1 MHGLLREARAL
12 FSTNKTNEARVMM
25 KMKSVVKG
33 LAVVAMAGSVMAQA
47 AHARDLRLAP
57 GVPPAHP
64 AHTPLYTEFV
74 TALEEESDGRLGGQ
88 IMGTEV
94 ASLGNMRTALRS
106 GLVEAGLLLPAY
118 FPADLPNFNLIGDMA
133 LLGTNSYAMN
143 GAVTEYI
150 ATCDACQ
157 AELKQMGIVYTS
169 SHTTDVYHLLTNEPV
184 TTVEDLQGMRMR
196 VGGPQYA
203 RWLEAMGG
211 TPASTPVGETFESL
225 SQGVIEGSIASSAD
239 IISFRLED
247 AIDYLTYIG
256 LGTFHSTISHAI
268 GQPVWSS
275 LSADDREAIARA
287 STRASALASQRWA
300 YEMPAEADQVARD
313 SGIEILEADES
324 LHEAT
329 RRFAE
334 EDLVYAAEQAES
346 RYGVSDATAKLERF
360 QELVEKWNGIV
371 EEVGE
376 DPEAVA
382 EAINREVWDKVD
394 FTNYGT

>member
-1 MHGLLREARAL
+1 
-12 FSTNKTNEARVMM
+12 M
-25 KMKSVVKG
+25 KIKSVMKG
-33 LAVVAMAGSVMAQA
+33 LAVVAMAGGVMAQT

-88 IMGTEV
+88 IMGTEI

-133 LLGTNSYAMN
+133 LLGTNSFAMN

-150 ATCDACQ
+150 ATCSDCQ
-157 AELKQMGIVYTS
+157 AELKELGIVYS
-169 SHTTDVYHLLTNEPV
+169 STHTTDVYHLMTNEPV
-184 TTVEDLQGMRMR
+184 TSVEDLEGLRLR
-196 VGGPQYA
+196 IGGPQYS

-211 TPASTPVGETFESL
+211 SPTSTTVGETFEAL
-225 SQGVIEGSIASSAD
+225 SQGVIDGSIGSSAD

-247 AIDYLTYIG
+247 AINYLTYIG
-256 LGTFHSTISHAI
+256 LGTFHSTISHATN
-268 GQPVWSS
+268 QQVWNS
-275 LSADDREAIARA
+275 LAAEDREAIARA
-287 STRASALASQRWA
+287 STRASALATQRWA

-313 SGIEILEADES
+313 NGIEILEADES

-329 RRFAE
+329 ARFAE
-334 EDLVYAAEQAES
+334 EDLIYAAEQAES
-346 RYGVSDATAKLERF
+346 RYGVSDAVAKLERF

-376 DPEAVA
+376 DPEAIA
-382 EAINREVWDKVD
+382 DAINSEVWDKID
-394 FTNYGT
+394 FNSYGT

>member
-1 MHGLLREARAL
+1 
-12 FSTNKTNEARVMM
+12 MM
-25 KMKSVVKG
+25 KMKSVVKC
-33 LAVVAMAGSVMAQA
+33 LAVIAMAGGVMVQA
-47 AHARDLRLAP
+47 AQARDLRLAP

-74 TALEEESDGRLGGQ
+74 PILEEESDGRLGGQ
-88 IMGTEV
+88 ILGTEI

-118 FPADLPNFNLIGDMA
+118 FPADLPNFNLVGDMA

-150 ATCDACQ
+150 ATCDDCQ
-157 AELKQMGIVYTS
+157 DELKQLGIVYTS
-169 SHTTDVYHLLTNEPV
+169 THTTDVYHLMTNKPV
-184 TTVEDLQGMRMR
+184 TTVEDLRGMRMR

-211 TPASTPVGETFESL
+211 TPASTPVGETFEAL
-225 SQGVIEGSIASSAD
+225 SQGVIEGSVGSSAD

-247 AIDYLTYIG
+247 AIDYLTYVG
-256 LGTFHSTISHAI
+256 LGTFHSTVSHAT
-268 GQPVWSS
+268 GQPVWNS
-275 LSADDREAIARA
+275 LSAEDREAVARA
-287 STRASALASQRWA
+287 STRASALATQRWA

-313 SGIEILEADES
+313 SDIEILEADES

-334 EDLVYAAEQAES
+334 KDLAYAAEQAES

-360 QELVEKWNGIV
+360 QELVDKWNGIV

-382 EAINREVWDKVD
+382 EAINREVWDEVD

>member
-1 MHGLLREARAL
+1 MTL
-12 FSTNKTNEARVMM
+12 KTIV
-25 KMKSVVKG
+25 KS
-33 LAVVAMAGSVMAQA
+33 LAIFAVAGGVAIQSAQA
-47 AHARDLRLAP
+47 KDLRLAP

-74 TALEEESDGRLGGQ
+74 PALAEESDGRLGGQ
-88 IMGTEV
+88 IMGTEI

-169 SHTTDVYHLLTNEPV
+169 THTTDVYHLLTNKPV
-184 TTVEDLQGMRMR
+184 TTVEDLQGMRLR
-196 VGGPQYA
+196 VGGSQYS

-211 TPASTPVGETFESL
+211 TPTSTPVGETFESL
-225 SQGVIEGSIASSAD
+225 SQGVIDGSIASSAD

-256 LGTFHSTISHAI
+256 LGTFHSTISHAT
-268 GQPVWSS
+268 GQPAWNS
-275 LSADDREAIARA
+275 LSAEDREAVARA
-287 STRASALASQRWA
+287 STRASALATQRWA

-329 RRFAE
+329 RNFAE
-334 EDLVYAAEQAES
+334 KDLVYAAEQAES
-346 RYGVSDATAKLERF
+346 RYGVSDAAAKLERF
-360 QELVEKWNGIV
+360 QELVEKWNGII
-371 EEVGE
+371 EEIGE

-382 EAINREVWDKVD
+382 EAINREVWNEVD

>member
-1 MHGLLREARAL
+1 MTIKAIIKSLAICAIAGGVAL
-12 FSTNKTNEARVMM
+12 QS
-25 KMKSVVKG
+25 
-33 LAVVAMAGSVMAQA
+33 AQ
-47 AHARDLRLAP
+47 ARDLRLAP
-57 GVPPAHP
+57 GVPPVHP

-74 TALEEESDGRLGGQ
+74 TALAEESDGRLGGQ
-88 IMGTEV
+88 IMGTEI
-94 ASLGNMRTALRS
+94 ASLGNMRTAIRS

-133 LLGTNSYAMN
+133 LLGTNSFAMN

-150 ATCDACQ
+150 ATCEACQ
-157 AELKQMGIVYTS
+157 QEFSRLGMVYTS
-169 SHTTDVYHLLTNEPV
+169 THTTDVYHLLTNRPV
-184 TTVEDLQGMRMR
+184 TTVADLRGMRMR
-196 VGGPQYA
+196 VGGPQYS

-225 SQGVIEGSIASSAD
+225 SQGVIDGSIASSAD

-256 LGTFHSTISHAI
+256 LGTFHSTTSHAV
-268 GQPVWSS
+268 GQAVWNS
-275 LSADDREAIARA
+275 LSAEDREAVARA
-287 STRASALASQRWA
+287 STRASALATQRWA
-300 YEMPAEADQVARD
+300 YEMPAEADQVARN

-334 EDLVYAAEQAES
+334 EDLIYAAEQAES
-346 RYGVSDATAKLERF
+346 RYGVSDAAAKLERF

-376 DPEAVA
+376 DPEAIA
-382 EAINREVWDKVD
+382 EAINREVWDQVD
-394 FTNYGT
+394 FSSYGT

>member
-1 MHGLLREARAL
+1 M
-12 FSTNKTNEARVMM
+12 T
-25 KMKSVVKG
+25 KMKSLVKCVATI
-33 LAVVAMAGSVMAQA
+33 AVAGSLLTQA
-47 AHARDLRLAP
+47 ASARDLRLAP
-57 GVPPAHP
+57 GVPPVHP

-74 TALEEESDGRLGGQ
+74 TALKEESDGRLGGN

-106 GLVEAGLLLPAY
+106 GLAEAGLLLPAY

-150 ATCDACQ
+150 ATCGDCQ
-157 AELKQMGIVYTS
+157 EEFKRLGVVYTS
-169 SHTTDVYHLLTNEPV
+169 THTTDVYHLLTNKPV
-184 TTVEDLQGMRMR
+184 TTVDDLRGMRMR
-196 VGGPQYA
+196 VGGPQYS

-239 IISFRLED
+239 IISFRLEE

-256 LGTFHSTISHAI
+256 LGTFHSTVSHAI
-268 GQPVWSS
+268 GHPVWNS
-275 LSADDREAIARA
+275 LFAEDREALARA
-287 STRASALASQRWA
+287 STRASALATQRWA

-313 SGIEILEADES
+313 SGIEILEASEE
-324 LHEAT
+324 LQEAT

-346 RYGVSDATAKLERF
+346 RYGVSDASAKLERF
-360 QELVEKWNGIV
+360 QELVEKWNAIV

-376 DPEAVA
+376 DPEAIA
-382 EAINREVWDKVD
+382 EAINQEVWDQVD
-394 FTNYGT
+394 FSSYGT

>member
-1 MHGLLREARAL
+1 
-12 FSTNKTNEARVMM
+12 M
-25 KMKSVVKG
+25 KIKSAMKG
-33 LAVVAMAGSVMAQA
+33 LAVLAMAGGVMAQTA
-47 AHARDLRLAP
+47 QARDLRLAP

-74 TALEEESDGRLGGQ
+74 SVLAEESEGRLGGQ

-133 LLGTNSYAMN
+133 LLGTNSFAMN

-157 AELKQMGIVYTS
+157 DELKQMGIVYTS
-169 SHTTDVYHLLTNEPV
+169 THTTDVYHLMTNEPV
-184 TTVEDLQGMRMR
+184 TSVEDLEGLRLR
-196 VGGPQYA
+196 VGGPQYS

-211 TPASTPVGETFESL
+211 TPTSTTVGETFEAL
-225 SQGVIEGSIASSAD
+225 SQGVIDGSIGSSAD
-239 IISFRLED
+239 IISFRLEN

-256 LGTFHSTISHAI
+256 LGTFHSTISHATN
-268 GQPVWSS
+268 QQVWSS
-275 LSADDREAIARA
+275 LSAEDREAIARA
-287 STRASALASQRWA
+287 STRASALATQRWA

-313 SGIEILEADES
+313 NGIEILEADES

-329 RRFAE
+329 ARFAE

-346 RYGVSDATAKLERF
+346 RYGVSDAVAKLERF

-376 DPEAVA
+376 DPEAIA
-382 EAINREVWDKVD
+382 DAINSEVWDQVD
-394 FTNYGT
+394 FTSYGT

>member
-1 MHGLLREARAL
+1 
-12 FSTNKTNEARVMM
+12 M
-25 KMKSVVKG
+25 KIKSVIKG
-33 LAVVAMAGSVMAQA
+33 LAVVAMAGGVMAQTA
-47 AHARDLRLAP
+47 YARDLRLAP

-74 TALEEESDGRLGGQ
+74 TALEEESEGRLGGQ
-88 IMGTEV
+88 IMGTEI

-133 LLGTNSYAMN
+133 LLGTNSFAMN

-150 ATCDACQ
+150 ATCSDCQ
-157 AELKQMGIVYTS
+157 AELKELGIVYTS
-169 SHTTDVYHLLTNEPV
+169 THTTDVYHLMTNEPV
-184 TTVEDLQGMRMR
+184 TSVEDLEGLRLR
-196 VGGPQYA
+196 IGGPQYS

-211 TPASTPVGETFESL
+211 TPTSTTVGETFEAL
-225 SQGVIEGSIASSAD
+225 SQGVIDGSVGSSAD

-247 AIDYLTYIG
+247 AIGYLTYIG
-256 LGTFHSTISHAI
+256 LGTFHSTISHATN
-268 GQPVWSS
+268 QQVWNS
-275 LSADDREAIARA
+275 LSAEDREAVARA
-287 STRASALASQRWA
+287 STRASALATQRWA

-313 SGIEILEADES
+313 NGIEILEADES

-329 RRFAE
+329 ARFAK

-346 RYGVSDATAKLERF
+346 RYGVSDAVAKLERF

-371 EEVGE
+371 DKAGE
-376 DPEAVA
+376 DPEAIA
-382 EAINREVWDKVD
+382 DAINSEVWDKID
-394 FTNYGT
+394 FNSYGT